1 MKQSSSASKKVASS
15 ATALAPKPDRT
26 LHIKW
31 PWSMT
36 WMESVDEMLDF
47 LKSRIGPGH
56 PLHGRKLYV
65 SAVRDRGH
73 IWYVEGEKDPFYA
86 IVYFGR
92 KKRYRGK
99 TMPLCEI
106 LPDWD
111 AVLKRFASD
120 HEQAMKKLPVESET
134 GS

>member
-1 MKQSSSASKKVASS
+1 MKRPKTPSKSKA
-15 ATALAPKPDRT
+15 AIETEPFAERT
-26 LHIKW
+26 LDIKW

-36 WMESVDEMLDF
+36 WMEQVDEMLDT

-65 SAVRDRGH
+65 SAVREDERT
-73 IWYVEGEKDPFYA
+73 WYVEGEEDPFYA
-86 IVYFGR
+86 IIYFDR

-99 TMPLCEI
+99 TMPGCEI

-120 HEQAMKKLPVESET
+120 HAEAMKKLPVEK
-134 GS
+134 GSKS